1 MIEYTLK
8 LNSTQAGEVLKAVE
22 LLMRL
27 KINQPKEISRAVM
40 PDDYWRD
47 GKIDKDVFDDFLER
61 RDRAD
66 EHMEMAFKEIFPS
79 WQDIRKDD
87 EWHTLYNIFQAI
99 RYQRHLAE
107 HPNSVGVDSSLPM
120 YFGGEP
126 IPECS
131 WRETQA
137 DLQAKGGRK

>member
-8 LNSTQAGEVLKAVE
+8 LNSTQAWEVLKAID

-27 KINQPKEISRAVM
+27 KINQPTEISRAVM
-40 PDDYWRD
+40 PDDYWKD
-47 GKIDKDVFDDFLER
+47 GKVDKDAFNKFIHR

-66 EHMEMAFKEIFPS
+66 EYLEKAFREIFPR
-79 WQDIRKDD
+79 WENVKIDD
-87 EWHTLYNIFQAI
+87 EWHTLYNILQSL

-107 HPNSVGVDSSLPM
+107 FPNGRGVDSYPPM
-120 YFGGEP
+120 HFGGEP
-126 IPECS
+126 IRECS